1 MGAHGG
7 EHGARDVAVVA
18 GVEDASAVRKRL
30 LAVELRLFGGRREV
44 HVALLRDVE
53 GVPVRAAQA
62 CAGKIEFG
70 MAQRA
75 DKVAGAIVETCES
88 CGIHAAIV
96 AAAGVTGSAL
106 TRRWRCVRGRG

>member
-1 MGAHGG
+1 MRA
-7 EHGARDVAVVA
+7 ESVVTAINSSEA
-18 GVEDASAVRKRL
+18 GVKASYSKVTN
-30 LAVELRLFGGRREV
+30 EFLFTANEMGT
-44 HVALLRDVE
+44 
-53 GVPVRAAQA
+53 
-62 CAGKIEFG
+62 AGKIEFG

-75 DKVAGAIVETCES
+75 DEVAGAIVETCES